1 MISPLYLSF
10 LKKNSPLLM
19 VGKKDVQINM
29 VSKREPF
36 ALFVRIG
43 DEEIPDREGVSRQG
57 AASRFA

>member
-1 MISPLYLSF
+1 
-10 LKKNSPLLM
+10 M

-36 ALFVRIG
+36 ALFVGIG